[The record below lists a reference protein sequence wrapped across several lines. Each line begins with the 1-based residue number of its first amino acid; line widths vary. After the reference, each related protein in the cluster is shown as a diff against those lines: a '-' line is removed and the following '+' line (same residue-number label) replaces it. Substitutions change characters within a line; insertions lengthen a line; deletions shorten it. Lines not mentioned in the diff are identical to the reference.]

1 MEVIFN
7 INSHHALN
15 LGHQYDHNA
24 THVTF
29 EGFTPI
35 DINNAVYLKFD
46 GLGLIPLLDMGFI
59 VSSNYV
65 IESGVFKGQLV
76 EVSTD
81 NELIQHSAP
90 FNMMVKPS
98 LYASNEIYEEDPQME
113 LWFTAMSELY
123 QTVEHKLENG
133 EFEGLSAYE
142 LAVLHGYEGTEEEWL
157 EYLKSDITKEN
168 IIEALEYVPA
178 DEEDIPVVPENISS
192 FVNDSKYLKIED
204 IQDDFDNKA
213 DISDVGDIDE
223 LITSEKSNV
232 VAAIN
237 EIADEVII
245 PEGVGTSSQGIPQPT
260 IDEHIKNIVGELSG
274 LTTNSK
280 SSIVNAINEINSKLD
295 MLLK

>member
-59 VSSNYV
+59 VSSNFV

-76 EVSTD
+76 EISAD

-98 LYASNEIYEEDPQME
+98 LYASTEIYEEDPQMQ

-123 QTVEHKLENG
+123 QTVERKLENG

-157 EYLKSDITKEN
+157 EYLKADITEEN
-168 IIEALEYVPA
+168 IVEALGYIPA
-178 DEEDIPVVPENISS
+178 DEEDIPVIPENISA
-192 FVNDSKYLKIED
+192 FENDEKYLKIDD
-204 IQDDFDNKA
+204 IQDDFDEKA
-213 DISDVGDIDE
+213 DKLVVGDIEE
-223 LITSEKSNV
+223 LITSEKSNIV
-232 VAAIN
+232 SAIN
-237 EIADEVII
+237 EVADEMITS
-245 PEGVGTSSQGIPQPT
+245 EGVGLTTQSVPQPT
-260 IDEHIKNIVGELSG
+260 VYEYIRNFVGDLG
-274 LTTNSK
+274 NLTTSSK
-280 SSIVNAINEINSKLD
+280 VSIVDAINEINTKLD
-295 MLLK
+295 TLLN